1 MTKARRLNGRSV
13 VVLFSLASLDRL
25 TRDRLVGVAG
35 QSAHNGVILHL
46 NTKPGPSVMGF
57 PFDLE
62 AQPEVTV
69 LHIHPTAHV
78 VHGGGP
84 DVDGSH
90 LFSGEVVGR
99 ANLGAKLEG
108 RGVGPEARPTFGTV
122 ACRRPRRE
130 IGAKSRSGS

>member
-1 MTKARRLNGRSV
+1 MIAMTTTSRSVVLASECFQALFPAPRRSSTRTSRQMTKARRLDGRSV
-13 VVLFSLASLDRL
+13 VVFFGLASFDRL

-35 QSAHNGVILHL
+35 QSAHNDVILHL

-84 DVDGSH
+84 
-90 LFSGEVVGR
+90 
-99 ANLGAKLEG
+99 
-108 RGVGPEARPTFGTV
+108 
-122 ACRRPRRE
+122 
-130 IGAKSRSGS
+130 